1 MWGRVVV
8 GDGEGGWTVPADVVG
23 DDGGEWMVG
32 AKFLEAPSSAR
43 FRHFLVEQK
52 EAVDG
57 GFQ

>member
-1 MWGRVVV
+1 M

-23 DDGGEWMVG
+23 DDSEGWMAG

-43 FRHFLVEQK
+43 FRLFLVEQK

>member
-1 MWGRVVV
+1 M

-23 DDGGEWMVG
+23 DDSGEWMVG

-43 FRHFLVEQK
+43 FRHFLAEQK

-57 GFQ
+57 DFQSG